1 MQNFL
6 FLLCLGLSLAIHA
19 ALGWIRVAEPTRQQL
34 ALDEIKSGET
44 TISVQVVQTQAA
56 VPKQVELLTEDM
68 EPVEELTP
76 RETPL
81 PDPEVE
87 PVERVEETVNDS
99 PVMEQPDVAVEV
111 PQTNETELERAEIK
125 VQQPVEVSALPTQQ
139 LRKRPTEAIVMREP
153 AVVTEN
159 LQPIQRTQVKAVVP
173 EAAKKPLVRAPQK
186 PELPTVHRP
195 TPSRIKKASVTQRER
210 VRPEPELRPL
220 PKVKP
225 VAVKKVPKKLVP
237 LELEKQVAIE
247 VPRPVAVAAKLGART
262 PAKLQTRVPILYPET
277 LQQEGV
283 EGRVVLQAQV
293 GTNGHLT
300 QVKVKKS
307 SGHQALDKAALESV
321 RQWVFR
327 PARQGEETTSQQ
339 VLIPVEFRVRLAE
352 DESN

>member
-87 PVERVEETVNDS
+87 PVERVEETVDDS

-153 AVVTEN
+153 SVVTEN
-159 LQPIQRTQVKAVVP
+159 LQPIQRTQVKAAVP
-173 EAAKKPLVRAPQK
+173 EAVKKPLVRAPQK
-186 PELPTVHRP
+186 PELPTVPRP
-195 TPSRIKKASVTQRER
+195 TPSPIKKASVTQRER

-220 PKVKP
+220 PC
-225 VAVKKVPKKLVP
+225 L
-237 LELEKQVAIE
+237 LYTSD
-247 VPRPVAVAAKLGART
+247 AA
-262 PAKLQTRVPILYPET
+262 
-277 LQQEGV
+277 
-283 EGRVVLQAQV
+283 
-293 GTNGHLT
+293 
-300 QVKVKKS
+300 
-307 SGHQALDKAALESV
+307 
-321 RQWVFR
+321 
-327 PARQGEETTSQQ
+327 
-339 VLIPVEFRVRLAE
+339 
-352 DESN
+352 DE